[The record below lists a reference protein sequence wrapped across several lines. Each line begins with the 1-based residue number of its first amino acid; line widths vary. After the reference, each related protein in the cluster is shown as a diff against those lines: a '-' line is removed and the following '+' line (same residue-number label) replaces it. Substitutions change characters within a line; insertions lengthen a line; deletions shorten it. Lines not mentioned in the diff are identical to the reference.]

1 MTQEMRDFQ
10 RSLPMSLMRAREA
23 VMRNFV
29 PALQAHNLSAQ
40 QWRVIRMLADAGGG
54 MAMSEVSERCFLL
67 LPSLTR
73 IAQNLES
80 RGLIARST
88 VESDQRRALLAITE
102 EGLSLF
108 RVIAP
113 QSEQRYKEITEKFG
127 FGKLELLYELLDEL
141 VEKLEP
147 EN

>member
-1 MTQEMRDFQ
+1 MTQDMREFQ

-23 VMRNFV
+23 VMRNFT
-29 PALQAHNLSAQ
+29 PALQAQNLSAQ
-40 QWRVIRMLADAGGG
+40 QWRVIRVLAEAGDGL
-54 MAMSEVSERCFLL
+54 AMSEVGERCFLL

-80 RGLIARST
+80 RGLIQRSAA
-88 VESDQRRALLAITE
+88 ESDQRRALLSLTE

-127 FGKLELLYELLDEL
+127 YGKLELLYELLDEL

-147 EN
+147 NE